1 MACWSK
7 FRVSTRI
14 QNLGCFVAVIFVAF
28 LLLSD
33 GLVDMVEAITHAGDI
48 QALKQV
54 LMAVNAA
61 SIKPSSCLGS
71 WNFSMDPCDA
81 RSSAHFTCGIDCS
94 PATINGERYIT
105 GLQLERGAGYR
116 GILSPHIGRLTA
128 LERLILSGNSFH
140 GRIPASLANLK
151 ELVHL
156 DLSVNS
162 FSGSLPESLGLLQ
175 NIEFF
180 SVAYNLLDGQIP
192 KSLSNL
198 TSIICMYLNNNQLSG
213 NMPEF
218 LELKQLKYLD
228 ASDNRLSGRLPAQL
242 PPMLRLLSLGK
253 NHLTGDLPLSLKSLR
268 FLHVLDLRSN
278 LLTGILESFIFELPS
293 LQQLNLADNQFTSL
307 GTTNASSIRS
317 NLLTLDLSFNILQGS
332 LPESIAGLRKLNV
345 LSLQSNSFSG
355 PIPHNLALKVGN
367 LLPGTEQLR
376 HLHLEDN
383 YLTGDIPLP
392 FFHLSTDTNSAHLGM
407 NCLRSCPT
415 SFFFCRGEAQR
426 SATECQ
432 ARNIPM

>member
-14 QNLGCFVAVIFVAF
+14 QNLGCFVAVILVAF

-105 GLQLERGAGYR
+105 GLQLERGAGYQ

-128 LERLILSGNSFH
+128 LQRLILSGNSFH

-151 ELVHL
+151 ELVQL

-192 KSLSNL
+192 KSFSNL

-228 ASDNRLSGRLPAQL
+228 ASDNRLSGPLPAQL

-253 NHLTGDLPLSLKSLR
+253 NYLTGDLPL
-268 FLHVLDLRSN
+268 
-278 LLTGILESFIFELPS
+278 
-293 LQQLNLADNQFTSL
+293 
-307 GTTNASSIRS
+307 
-317 NLLTLDLSFNILQGS
+317 
-332 LPESIAGLRKLNV
+332 
-345 LSLQSNSFSG
+345 
-355 PIPHNLALKVGN
+355 
-367 LLPGTEQLR
+367 
-376 HLHLEDN
+376 
-383 YLTGDIPLP
+383 
-392 FFHLSTDTNSAHLGM
+392 
-407 NCLRSCPT
+407 
-415 SFFFCRGEAQR
+415 
-426 SATECQ
+426 
-432 ARNIPM
+432 